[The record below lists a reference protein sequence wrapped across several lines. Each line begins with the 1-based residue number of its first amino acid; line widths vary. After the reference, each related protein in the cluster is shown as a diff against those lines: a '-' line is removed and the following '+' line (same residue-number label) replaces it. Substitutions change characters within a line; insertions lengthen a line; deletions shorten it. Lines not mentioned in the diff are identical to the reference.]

1 MGIQDN
7 SFSMVSKSCQ
17 DQNLSTVK
25 SHQSLTVFYKLDKQ
39 KKQICHSIASVKPEM
54 ICMTEVPL
62 KTASLP
68 IDDCELQIQGFDC
81 FYKQQQITI
90 L

>member
-1 MGIQDN
+1 
-7 SFSMVSKSCQ
+7 
-17 DQNLSTVK
+17 
-25 SHQSLTVFYKLDKQ
+25 
-39 KKQICHSIASVKPEM
+39 M

>member
-25 SHQSLTVFYKLDKQ
+25 SHQSLTVFYKLNKQ
-39 KKQICHSIASVKPEM
+39 KKQTLSFDRFS
-54 ICMTEVPL
+54 
-62 KTASLP
+62 KTRS
-68 IDDCELQIQGFDC
+68 DMYDGSSSQNRVTT
-81 FYKQQQITI
+81 Y
-90 L
+90 

>member
-7 SFSMVSKSCQ
+7 NFSMVSKSCQ

-25 SHQSLTVFYKLDKQ
+25 SHQSLTVIYKLNKQ
-39 KKQICHSIASVKPEM
+39 KKQTLSFDRFSKTRNDM
-54 ICMTEVPL
+54 YDGSSL
-62 KTASLP
+62 KTASP
-68 IDDCELQIQGFDC
+68 PNDDCKLQIQGFDC

-90 L
+90 S